1 MFLTPSV
8 LSSIA
13 KELSKGGGTLAL
25 LHGNADP
32 DALAS
37 AFAVQRSFPG
47 VVVGVPGGLDRIAKL
62 LAKEFGIEALED
74 VSAAKADRLL
84 ILDTSGPEQLDCEFD
99 LSKAI
104 VVDHHTRNER
114 WSDAATYYCDD
125 SRSSCS
131 EIVFELL
138 KAAGREVTKDVA
150 LALMFGVLTD
160 TGYFKFAKP
169 TTLTAFAELMALHGT
184 QMDEVMGLVDAEEDI
199 SERVSQLKGAQRLKY
214 WKVGDYIVAISQ
226 GSAFEAS
233 VCKSLLDLG
242 ADIAFVGSQRREMFR
257 ISGRATQAVVRKGVH
272 LGRLL
277 GEVGAETTNGGG
289 GHPGAAGITGTGDVE
304 AILNICV
311 DNSLRLLR
319 KILSSGD
326 R

>member
-1 MFLTPSV
+1 M

-13 KELSKGGGTLAL
+13 EDLSKGGTTLVL

-37 AFAVQRSFPG
+37 AFAVKRSFPG
-47 VVVGVPGGLDRIAKL
+47 VVIGVPGGVDRVAKL
-62 LAKEFGIEALED
+62 LAREFAIETLED
-74 VSAAKADRLL
+74 AASLEADRLL
-84 ILDTSGPEQLDCEFD
+84 ILDTSGPEQLDCAFD

-104 VVDHHTRNER
+104 VVDHHARNEK
-114 WSDAATYYCDD
+114 WSGARIYYCDD
-125 SRSSCS
+125 SKSSCS

-138 KAAGREVTKDVA
+138 KEGGREVPKDVA
-150 LALMFGVLTD
+150 LTLMFGVLTD

-169 TTLTAFAELMALHGT
+169 ATLRTFSELMALHGT
-184 QMDEVMGLVDAEEDI
+184 HMDEVMGLVDVEEDI

-214 WKVGDYIVAISQ
+214 WKVGEYIVAVSL

-242 ADIAFVGSQRREMFR
+242 ADIAFVGSQRGEMFR
-257 ISGRATQAVVRKGVH
+257 ISGRATQAIVRKGVH

-277 GEVGAETTNGGG
+277 GDVGSETTNGGG

-304 AILNICV
+304 AILNMSV
-311 DNSLRLLR
+311 ENALRVLR
-319 KILSSGD
+319 RIASSGD